1 MMNELF
7 AFVVALLASVVP
19 GIGNEP
25 ETVFTGYL
33 EAEYIYAA
41 AAMPGRLIE
50 ITVEEGESVG
60 TGDVLFSLE
69 ADQQRA
75 LLAAAE
81 ARVAAARATLE
92 NLETGSRSAEIEVI
106 RASLAKAEADLALAQ
121 STLARSERL
130 FEAGTVSEA
139 RLEQDRAAVA
149 SARAQVAQLQAEVQ
163 VAELPARNAQQVAA
177 EANLAAAEAEAE
189 KARLD
194 LADRTVKAAVAG
206 TVEQVYFAPGE
217 MVPAGTP
224 VVSIRP
230 AGALLTHFF
239 VDETARAT
247 LALGEE
253 VTVSCDGCPDGLT
266 AEITWMASDPQTTP
280 PVIYS
285 REERSRLVYLAKAQL
300 ADPGTLLPGQPVT
313 VRPAP

>member
-1 MMNELF
+1 MNEIF

-33 EAEYIYAA
+33 EAEYVYAA
-41 AAMPGRLIE
+41 AAMPGRLTE
-50 ITVEEGESVG
+50 ITVAEGDAVAA
-60 TGDVLFSLE
+60 GDVLFSLE

-106 RASLAKAEADLALAQ
+106 RASLEKAEADLALAQ

-130 FEAGTVSEA
+130 YEAGTIPVA
-139 RLEQDRAAVA
+139 RLEQDRAAAA
-149 SARAQVAQLQAEVQ
+149 SARAQVAQLKAEMQ
-163 VAELPARNAQQVAA
+163 VAELPARSAQQVAA

-194 LADRTVKAAVAG
+194 LADRTVVAAVAG
-206 TVEQVYFAPGE
+206 MVERVYFAPGE

-230 AGALLTHFF
+230 AGELTAHFF
-239 VDETARAT
+239 VDETARTT
-247 LALGEE
+247 LALGQE
-253 VTVSCDGCPDGLT
+253 VAVTCDGCPEGLT
-266 AEITWMASDPQTTP
+266 AKVTWMASGPQTTP

-285 REERSRLVYLAKAQL
+285 REERSRLVYLAKAEL
-300 ADPGTLLPGQPVT
+300 TDPGRLLPGQPVT